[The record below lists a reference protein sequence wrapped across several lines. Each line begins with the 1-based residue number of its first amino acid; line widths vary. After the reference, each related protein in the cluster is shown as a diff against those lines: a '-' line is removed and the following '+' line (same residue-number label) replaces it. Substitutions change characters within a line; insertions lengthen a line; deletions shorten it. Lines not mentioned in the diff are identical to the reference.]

1 MIVYFN
7 HEMGTGEEMD
17 MKTMKGT
24 LLLTGVLFLCMGI
37 VFMGVSLGIFKSN
50 ERLMETGVSV
60 QGVYSRTEGR
70 NTWFQYEA
78 EDRIWEKR
86 SMISSPSMRVG
97 GEVTVI
103 YPAGHPE
110 QGRLAAWE
118 SWGIFLIV
126 GGVFGAAG
134 IGFLISVLPGIFR
147 KRSLQINGTPVTARV
162 TEITVNRC
170 VRINRVDPYIVHA
183 VCTHPYTGQEMKV
196 KSRMLMENPQK
207 HIQNNEVEVLVDPMR
222 ENRYYMK
229 IGE

>member
-1 MIVYFN
+1 
-7 HEMGTGEEMD
+7 
-17 MKTMKGT
+17 MKTMKNT
-24 LLLTGVLFLCMGI
+24 LLLTGALFLCMGI
-37 VFMGVSLGIFKSN
+37 VFMGVSLGIFKST
-50 ERLMETGVSV
+50 EQLMETGVSA
-60 QGVYSRTEGR
+60 QGVYSKADGR

-78 EDRIWEKR
+78 EGKVWEKR

-97 GEVTVI
+97 GEVTVV

-126 GGVFGAAG
+126 GGVFGVMG
-134 IGFLISVLPGIFR
+134 IGFLISVVPGIFL
-147 KRSLQINGTPVTARV
+147 KRSLLANGTSVTAQV
-162 TEITVNRC
+162 TDITVNRY
-170 VRINRVDPYIVHA
+170 VRINRVNPYIVHA

-196 KSRMLMENPQK
+196 RSGMLMENPQK

-222 ENRYYMK
+222 EKRYFVK